1 MRHHAGENLYRV
13 RLLALGGEARLA
25 GAAAIEIALDL
36 FGRQRNQRRAAVD
49 HAADRNPVA
58 FAEGRDPEHVAEGV
72 EGHFL
77 DSRAARS
84 RNVVTPPA
92 DRVKYGP
99 ALTIFGQAA
108 IAEHVDRT
116 LLDQEIG
123 GALLRLKTQRH

>member
-36 FGRQRNQRRAAVD
+36 FSRQRDQRRAAVD

-77 DSRAARS
+77 GSEPSIAVCGSAGGRAGQIWPCLNYIWLSAR
-84 RNVVTPPA
+84 R
-92 DRVKYGP
+92 
-99 ALTIFGQAA
+99 
-108 IAEHVDRT
+108 
-116 LLDQEIG
+116 
-123 GALLRLKTQRH
+123 